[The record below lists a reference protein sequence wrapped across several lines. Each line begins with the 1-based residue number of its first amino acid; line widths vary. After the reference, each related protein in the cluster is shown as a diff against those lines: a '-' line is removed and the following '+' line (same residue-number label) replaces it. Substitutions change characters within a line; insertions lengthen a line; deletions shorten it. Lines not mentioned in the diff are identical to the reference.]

1 MTAVH
6 RMHVLEQQ
14 AGNILLNNG
23 YEPLIVSDTRS
34 FRYIAY
40 NLIAGREL
48 DDGTFDVVMVKLKIS
63 LHPIT
68 SLAKAAVLC
77 HDEIRCAKKFFDQVS
92 AEANPSRFEVWFSI
106 PSNKFQTFEITRNGI
121 KEILSP
127 EEMAL
132 QQMGCEA

>member
-6 RMHVLEQQ
+6 RKHVLEQQ

-34 FRYIAY
+34 SRYIAF
-40 NLIAGREL
+40 NLMASKEL
-48 DDGTFDVVMVKLKIS
+48 DDGTVDVVMVKLKIS

-68 SLAKAAVLC
+68 SLAEAAVFC
-77 HDEIRCAKKFFDQVS
+77 RDEIRCAKKFFDQMA

-106 PSNKFQTFEITRNGI
+106 PLNKFQTFEITRNGI
-121 KEILSP
+121 VEILSP
-127 EEMAL
+127 DEIAR
-132 QQMGCEA
+132 QQGCSA